1 VICFNDRP
9 RASRPFFLLFL
20 ALALALLT
28 VYAVNPAAVLIA
40 LVIFASLVSA
50 AIIAAIERDWLV
62 LAVILLDF
70 LLAVFLITVAW
81 RH

>member
-9 RASRPFFLLFL
+9 RASRPFFLFFL
-20 ALALALLT
+20 ALALALLAA
-28 VYAVNPAAVLIA
+28 YAVNPAAVLIA

-62 LAVILLDF
+62 LSVIVLDF
-70 LLAVFLITVAW
+70 LLALFLLLAVY
-81 RH
+81 

>member
-1 VICFNDRP
+1 M
-9 RASRPFFLLFL
+9 FL

-28 VYAVNPAAVLIA
+28 AYAVSPGAVLLA

-62 LAVILLDF
+62 LSVIVLDF
-70 LLAVFLITVAW
+70 LLALFLLLAVY
-81 RH
+81 